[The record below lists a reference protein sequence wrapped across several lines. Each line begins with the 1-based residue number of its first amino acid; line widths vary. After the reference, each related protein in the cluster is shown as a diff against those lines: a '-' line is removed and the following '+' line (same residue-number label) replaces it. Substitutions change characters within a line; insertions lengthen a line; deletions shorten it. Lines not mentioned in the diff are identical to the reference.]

1 MRTKNLNKTLLLLSI
16 CLNFSQIIKAELHLC
31 NSQSIS
37 ETFNV
42 SATAVSCD
50 GTTQLSSDIP
60 SNAAFFY
67 WTIIS
72 GSATFENATSVT
84 TNVSNLTLGQNTF
97 RLIVT
102 LDDGSQLTE
111 DITVTNNQ
119 IDDPQII
126 GDVNSVNICEST
138 YDFNAVTPSVGI
150 GTWILVSGSGVIENP
165 NSPTSTVIGLAQGEN
180 KFLWMV
186 QNENCY
192 ATVEFTINNQKVDV
206 DAGLNQAVCES
217 IAELNAVEPMVGTG
231 EWNLVS
237 DGGGALFFPN
247 RYVSNPT
254 VSITPGT
261 TKLIWSVTNN
271 SCVSRDTVTI
281 YNNKPGPI
289 NAGTDIEV
297 PANLAYLDAIPPTV
311 GIGRW
316 SLIEGS
322 GIISD
327 AINPSAAVSNLL
339 TGNNIF
345 RWTVTNEL
353 CSEYDEVIITAGS
366 ATIANAGGDQF
377 ICTDSTTGAANVPS
391 DGRGSWSIITGSGFF
406 EDINN
411 GETTITNLANGEN
424 ILRWTI
430 YNSNGFSTYDDVS
443 IFNNSPSL
451 ANAGLDMRVADTS
464 VELDARLPVF
474 GQGTWSLIEG
484 SGIFSDAS
492 NHKATVSNLSPG
504 NNIFRWTVT
513 NESCSEFDEVMVL
526 SGTSTNI
533 QKVNVN
539 TTIFPNPANLFI
551 DIRSAVEIKS
561 VSIYSSTGTNVLY
574 ADGYNKTNL
583 KLNIQPIAS
592 GIYIIKI
599 TGFDGSVITKK
610 LIKKI
615 NL

>member
-1 MRTKNLNKTLLLLSI
+1 MRTKNLNKSLLLLSI
-16 CLNFSQIIKAELHLC
+16 SLNFSQIIKADLYLC
-31 NSQSIS
+31 NSQYIS

-50 GTTQLSSDIP
+50 GTTQLSADIP
-60 SNAAFFY
+60 SNAALFY

-84 TNVSNLTLGQNTF
+84 TNVSNLALGHNTF

-102 LDDGSQLTE
+102 LDDGAQLTE

-119 IDDPQII
+119 IYDPQII

-138 YDFNAVTPSVGI
+138 YDFNAVTPSIGI

-165 NSPTSTVIGLAQGEN
+165 NSPTSNVIGLAQGEN

-192 ATVEFTINNQKVDV
+192 GTIEFTINNLKVDV
-206 DAGLNQAVCES
+206 DAGLNQTVCES
-217 IAELNAVEPMVGTG
+217 IGELNAVDPMVGTG
-231 EWNLVS
+231 EWNIVS
-237 DGGGALFFPN
+237 DGGGALFYPN

-254 VSITPGT
+254 VSINPGT
-261 TKLIWSVTNN
+261 TKLIWSVTNA

-297 PANLAYLDAIPPTV
+297 PENLAYLDAIPPTV

-327 AINPSAAVSNLL
+327 ATNPSTAVSNLS
-339 TGNNIF
+339 TGNNLF
-345 RWTVTNEL
+345 RWTVTNES
-353 CSEYDEVIITAGS
+353 CSEFDEVIITTGP
-366 ATIANAGGDQF
+366 ATVANAGDDQY
-377 ICTDSTTGAANVPS
+377 ICTDSTTGAANTPS
-391 DGRGSWSIITGSGFF
+391 NGIGSWSVTAGSGFF

-430 YNSNGFSTYDDVS
+430 YNSNGNLTYDDVS
-443 IFNNSPSL
+443 IFSNSPSS

-464 VELDARLPVF
+464 VKLDARLPIF

-484 SGIFSDAS
+484 SGTFSDAS
-492 NHKATVSNLSPG
+492 NHKATVSNLSTG

-513 NESCSEFDEVMVL
+513 NESCSEYDDVMIRRDI
-526 SGTSTNI
+526 STNI
-533 QKVNVN
+533 QKADVN
-539 TTIFPNPANLFI
+539 TTIFPNPANQFI
-551 DIRSAVEIKS
+551 NIKSAVEIKS
-561 VSIYSSTGTNVLY
+561 VSICSSTGTNILY
-574 ADGYNKTNL
+574 ADGYNKTTL

-599 TGFDGSVITKK
+599 IGFDGLVQTEK
-610 LIKKI
+610 LIKE
-615 NL
+615 